1 MKLFSI
7 LITAQQSERNRT
19 ALIEKRTKSPSLTRS
34 LSPGKAGNTLHT
46 SRKFDKKLN
55 KHELFDFYIQI
66 LQNVE
71 KVKFNVNVPGAEE
84 NMHSDLSLEYIIN
97 FEEVTVEEKER
108 EIFNILT
115 SKYGKQFFCIL
126 FIDFIIF
133 NKF

>member
-1 MKLFSI
+1 M
-7 LITAQQSERNRT
+7 
-19 ALIEKRTKSPSLTRS
+19 EKRTKSPSLTRS
-34 LSPGKAGNTLHT
+34 LSPGKAGNSLQT

-55 KHELFDFYIQI
+55 KHELFDFYIKI

-115 SKYGKQFFCIL
+115 SKYGKQFFCIVL
-126 FIDFIIF
+126 FIYLIIL

>member
-1 MKLFSI
+1 M
-7 LITAQQSERNRT
+7 
-19 ALIEKRTKSPSLTRS
+19 EKRAKSPSLTRS
-34 LSPGKAGNTLHT
+34 LSPGKAGNSIQT

-55 KHELFDFYIQI
+55 KHELFDFYIKI

-71 KVKFNVNVPGAEE
+71 KVKFNVNFPGAEE

-115 SKYGKQFFCIL
+115 SKYGKQFFCTHHFYL
-126 FIDFIIF
+126 FNYF
-133 NKF
+133 